1 MLLITFA
8 LVLAWG
14 INNPAQVGGILSR
27 LLGLVSPF
35 LLGFC
40 FAFVLNIILRP
51 LKGCGTVSGAK
62 AKVR

>member
-14 INNPAQVGGILSR
+14 INNPAQVGGILDR

-40 FAFVLNIILRP
+40 FAFVLNILPVSYTHLRAHE
-51 LKGCGTVSGAK
+51 T
-62 AKVR
+62 